1 MVSFMKNADAFSSNT
16 KILTPLKT
24 LKELLRFVIPKGN
37 KEMPFRIFLAF
48 IFLILATIVTVYTP
62 FLYGKAVDLVSEGK
76 QVNLNLLWFVI
87 GSYALARLGQVFFD
101 EAKEFVFA
109 RVAQKAVRG
118 AALKAFQHLHS
129 LSLSFHLNRQT
140 GGLTRAIDRGSKG
153 IEFLLR
159 FAAFEI
165 VPVLVELIAVGIVLW
180 ATFGLAYAAVTV
192 TTVIIY
198 IIYTIKVT
206 EWRIGIRRK
215 MNLADENASTKAI
228 DSLLNFETV
237 KYFNSEKIEA
247 DRFDNAMKSYED
259 SAVKARAS
267 LSVVNIG
274 QGAIIAIGLFLI
286 MGMAGEDIASEK
298 MSIGDFVVV
307 NTFLLQLYLPLNF
320 LGFVYREIR
329 QSLLDIGRMFALVDE
344 MPDIVDKENAYDL
357 DVHSG
362 KIEFKNIKFSFGNR
376 VILKNLSFVVNPG
389 HKVAIVGPTGAGKST
404 ISKLLFRFYDPSSG
418 IISIDNQN
426 IKDVTQSSLRSN
438 IGVVP
443 QDTVLFNDTIKYNIA
458 YSKPGASIEEINN
471 AAKLSSIDRFI
482 ANLEIGY
489 DTIVGERGLKLSGG
503 EKQRVAIARALLK
516 NPKIF
521 IFDEATSALDSKTEK
536 SIEKSLKKLSNK
548 NTTLVIAHRLSTI
561 IDADK
566 IIVLENGIIA
576 EQGSHK
582 ELIKKNGLY
591 AEMWLRQQEQ
601 LN

>member
-1 MVSFMKNADAFSSNT
+1 MKSAEAFSSNS

-37 KEMPFRIFLAF
+37 KEMPFRICLAF
-48 IFLILATIVTVYTP
+48 IFLFLATIVTVYTP

-129 LSLSFHLNRQT
+129 LSLAFHLNRQT

-180 ATFGLAYAAVTV
+180 VTFGLLYALVTV

-206 EWRIGIRRK
+206 EWRIGIRRQ
-215 MNLADENASTKAI
+215 MNIADENASTKAI

-344 MPDIVDKENAYDL
+344 MPDIVDKQNAYDL

-376 VILKNLSFVVNPG
+376 VILKNLNFVVNPG

-418 IISIDNQN
+418 SISIDNQN
-426 IKDVTQSSLRSN
+426 IKNVTQSSLRSN

-443 QDTVLFNDTIKYNIA
+443 QDTVLFNDTIKYNIS
-458 YSKPGASIEEINN
+458 YSKPGASIEEINK

-516 NPKIF
+516 DPKIF

-566 IIVLENGIIA
+566 IIVLENGTIA

-591 AEMWLRQQEQ
+591 AEMWMRQQEQ
-601 LN
+601 LT

>member
-1 MVSFMKNADAFSSNT
+1 MKNADAFSSNT

-48 IFLILATIVTVYTP
+48 IFLFLATIVTVYTP

-206 EWRIGIRRK
+206 EWRIAIRRK

>member
-1 MVSFMKNADAFSSNT
+1 MKNAEAFSSNS

-37 KEMPFRIFLAF
+37 REMPFRICLAF
-48 IFLILATIVTVYTP
+48 IFLFLATIVTVYTP

-129 LSLSFHLNRQT
+129 LSLAFHLNRQT

-180 ATFGLAYAAVTV
+180 VTFGLLYAVVTV

-198 IIYTIKVT
+198 IVYTIKVT
-206 EWRIGIRRK
+206 EWRIGIRRQ
-215 MNLADENASTKAI
+215 MNIADENASTKAI

-247 DRFDNAMKSYED
+247 YRFDNAMKSYED

-344 MPDIVDKENAYDL
+344 MPDIVDKQNAYDL

-376 VILKNLSFVVNPG
+376 VILKNLNFFVNPG

-418 IISIDNQN
+418 AISIDNQN
-426 IKDVTQSSLRSN
+426 IKNVTQSSLRSN

-443 QDTVLFNDTIKYNIA
+443 QDTVLFNDTIKYNIS
-458 YSKPGASIEEINN
+458 YSKPGASIEEINK

-566 IIVLENGIIA
+566 IIVLENGTIA

-591 AEMWLRQQEQ
+591 AEMWMRQQEQ
-601 LN
+601 LI

>member
-1 MVSFMKNADAFSSNT
+1 MKNAHAFSSNT

-362 KIEFKNIKFSFGNR
+362 NIEFKNIKFSFGNR

-458 YSKPGASIEEINN
+458 YSKPEASIEEINN

-591 AEMWLRQQEQ
+591 AEMWLRQQEK

>member
-1 MVSFMKNADAFSSNT
+1 MKNADAFSSNT

-48 IFLILATIVTVYTP
+48 IFLFLATIVTVYTP

-76 QVNLNLLWFVI
+76 EVNLNLLWFVI

-206 EWRIGIRRK
+206 EWRIAIRRK

-344 MPDIVDKENAYDL
+344 MPDIVDKQNAYDL

>member
-1 MVSFMKNADAFSSNT
+1 MKNADAFSSNT

-76 QVNLNLLWFVI
+76 EVNLNLLWFVI

-198 IIYTIKVT
+198 IIYTIKAT

-362 KIEFKNIKFSFGNR
+362 KIEFENIKFSFGNR

-418 IISIDNQN
+418 IILIDNQN

>member
-1 MVSFMKNADAFSSNT
+1 
-16 KILTPLKT
+16 
-24 LKELLRFVIPKGN
+24 
-37 KEMPFRIFLAF
+37 MPFRIFLAF
-48 IFLILATIVTVYTP
+48 IFLFLATIVTVYTP

-206 EWRIGIRRK
+206 EWRIAIRRK

-548 NTTLVIAHRLSTI
+548 NTTIVIAHRLSTI

>member
-1 MVSFMKNADAFSSNT
+1 MKNAEAFSSNS

-37 KEMPFRIFLAF
+37 REMPFRICLAF
-48 IFLILATIVTVYTP
+48 IFLFLATLVTVYTP

-129 LSLSFHLNRQT
+129 LSLAFHLNRQT

-180 ATFGLAYAAVTV
+180 VTFGLLYALVTV

-206 EWRIGIRRK
+206 EWRIGIRRQ
-215 MNLADENASTKAI
+215 MNIADENASTKAI

-344 MPDIVDKENAYDL
+344 MPDIVDKQNAYDL

-376 VILKNLSFVVNPG
+376 VILKNLNFVVNPG

-418 IISIDNQN
+418 AISIDNQN
-426 IKDVTQSSLRSN
+426 IKNVTQSSLRSN

-443 QDTVLFNDTIKYNIA
+443 QDTVLFNDTIKYNIS
-458 YSKPGASIEEINN
+458 YSKPGASIEEINK

-566 IIVLENGIIA
+566 IIVLENGTIA

-591 AEMWLRQQEQ
+591 AEMWMRQQEQ
-601 LN
+601 LT

>member
-1 MVSFMKNADAFSSNT
+1 MKNADAFSSNT

-76 QVNLNLLWFVI
+76 EVNLNLLWFVI

-482 ANLEIGY
+482 ANLEVGY

>member
-1 MVSFMKNADAFSSNT
+1 MKNAEAFSSNS

-37 KEMPFRIFLAF
+37 REMPFRICLAF
-48 IFLILATIVTVYTP
+48 IFLFLATLVTVYTP

-129 LSLSFHLNRQT
+129 LSLAFHLNRQT

-180 ATFGLAYAAVTV
+180 VTFGLLYALVTV

-206 EWRIGIRRK
+206 EWRIGIRRQ
-215 MNLADENASTKAI
+215 MNIADENASTKAI

-376 VILKNLSFVVNPG
+376 VILKNLNFVVNPG

-418 IISIDNQN
+418 AISIDNQN
-426 IKDVTQSSLRSN
+426 IKNVTQSSLRSN

-443 QDTVLFNDTIKYNIA
+443 QDTVLFNDTIKYNIS
-458 YSKPGASIEEINN
+458 YSKPGASIEEINK

-566 IIVLENGIIA
+566 IIVLENGTIA

-591 AEMWLRQQEQ
+591 AEMWMRQQEQ
-601 LN
+601 LT

>member
-1 MVSFMKNADAFSSNT
+1 MKNAEAFSSNS

-37 KEMPFRIFLAF
+37 REMPFRICLAF
-48 IFLILATIVTVYTP
+48 IFLFLATLVTVYTP

-129 LSLSFHLNRQT
+129 LSLAFHLNRQT

-180 ATFGLAYAAVTV
+180 VTFGLLYALVTV

-206 EWRIGIRRK
+206 EWRIGIRRQ
-215 MNLADENASTKAI
+215 MNIADENASTKAI

-344 MPDIVDKENAYDL
+344 MPDIVDKQNAYDL

-376 VILKNLSFVVNPG
+376 VILNNLNFVVNPG

-418 IISIDNQN
+418 AISIDNQN
-426 IKDVTQSSLRSN
+426 IKNVTQSSLRSN

-443 QDTVLFNDTIKYNIA
+443 QDTVLFNDTIKYNIS
-458 YSKPGASIEEINN
+458 YSKPVATIEEINK

-482 ANLEIGY
+482 ASLEIGY

-566 IIVLENGIIA
+566 IIVLENGTIA

-591 AEMWLRQQEQ
+591 AEMWMRQQEQ
-601 LN
+601 LT

>member
-1 MVSFMKNADAFSSNT
+1 MKNAEAFSSNS

-37 KEMPFRIFLAF
+37 KEMPFRICLAF
-48 IFLILATIVTVYTP
+48 IFLFLATLVTVYTP

-129 LSLSFHLNRQT
+129 LSLAFHLNRQT

-180 ATFGLAYAAVTV
+180 VTFGLLYALVTV

-206 EWRIGIRRK
+206 EWRIGIRRQ
-215 MNLADENASTKAI
+215 MNIADENASTKAI

-344 MPDIVDKENAYDL
+344 MPDIVDKQNAYDL

-376 VILKNLSFVVNPG
+376 VILKNLNFVVNPG

-418 IISIDNQN
+418 AISIDNQN
-426 IKDVTQSSLRSN
+426 IKNVTQSSLRSN

-443 QDTVLFNDTIKYNIA
+443 QDTVLFNDTIKYNIS
-458 YSKPGASIEEINN
+458 YSKPGASIEEINK

-566 IIVLENGIIA
+566 IIVLENGTIA

-591 AEMWLRQQEQ
+591 AEMWMRQQEQ
-601 LN
+601 LT

>member
-1 MVSFMKNADAFSSNT
+1 MKNAEAFSSNS

-37 KEMPFRIFLAF
+37 REMPFRICLAF
-48 IFLILATIVTVYTP
+48 IFLFLATLVTVYTP

-129 LSLSFHLNRQT
+129 LSLDFHLNRQT

-180 ATFGLAYAAVTV
+180 VTFGLLYALVTV

-206 EWRIGIRRK
+206 EWRIGIRRQ
-215 MNLADENASTKAI
+215 MNIADENASTKAI

-344 MPDIVDKENAYDL
+344 MPDIVDKQNAYDL

-376 VILKNLSFVVNPG
+376 VILKNLNFVVNPG

-418 IISIDNQN
+418 AISIDNQN
-426 IKDVTQSSLRSN
+426 IKNVTQSSLRSN

-443 QDTVLFNDTIKYNIA
+443 QDTVLFNDTIKYNIS
-458 YSKPGASIEEINN
+458 YSKPGASIEEINK

-516 NPKIF
+516 KPKIF

-566 IIVLENGIIA
+566 IIVLENGTIA

-591 AEMWLRQQEQ
+591 AEMWMRQQEQ
-601 LN
+601 LT

>member
-1 MVSFMKNADAFSSNT
+1 MKNAEAFSSNS

-37 KEMPFRIFLAF
+37 REMPFRICLAF
-48 IFLILATIVTVYTP
+48 IFLFLATLVTVYTP

-129 LSLSFHLNRQT
+129 LSLAFHLNRQT

-180 ATFGLAYAAVTV
+180 VTFGLLYALVTV

-206 EWRIGIRRK
+206 EWRIGIRRQ
-215 MNLADENASTKAI
+215 MNIADENASTKAI

-376 VILKNLSFVVNPG
+376 VILKNLNFVVNPG

-418 IISIDNQN
+418 SISIDNQN
-426 IKDVTQSSLRSN
+426 IKNVTQSSLRSN

-443 QDTVLFNDTIKYNIA
+443 QDTVLFNDTIKYNIS
-458 YSKPGASIEEINN
+458 YSKPGASIEEINK

-566 IIVLENGIIA
+566 IIVLENGTIA

-591 AEMWLRQQEQ
+591 AEMWMRQQEQ
-601 LN
+601 LT

>member
-1 MVSFMKNADAFSSNT
+1 MKNAEAFSSNS

-37 KEMPFRIFLAF
+37 REMPFRICLAF
-48 IFLILATIVTVYTP
+48 IFLFLATLVTVYTP

-129 LSLSFHLNRQT
+129 LSLAFHLNRQT

-180 ATFGLAYAAVTV
+180 VTFGLLYALVTV

-206 EWRIGIRRK
+206 EWRIGIRRQ
-215 MNLADENASTKAI
+215 MNIADENASTKAI

-344 MPDIVDKENAYDL
+344 MPDIVDKQNAYDL
-357 DVHSG
+357 DVRNG

-376 VILKNLSFVVNPG
+376 VILRNLNFVVNPG

-418 IISIDNQN
+418 VISIDNQN
-426 IKDVTQSSLRSN
+426 IRDVTQSSLRSN

-443 QDTVLFNDTIKYNIA
+443 QDTVLFNDTIKYNIS
-458 YSKPGASIEEINN
+458 YSKPGASIEEINK

-482 ANLEIGY
+482 DNLEIGY

-576 EQGSHK
+576 EQGNHK

-591 AEMWLRQQEQ
+591 AEMWMRQQEQ
-601 LN
+601 LT

>member
-1 MVSFMKNADAFSSNT
+1 MKNAEAFSSNS

-37 KEMPFRIFLAF
+37 REMPFRICLAF
-48 IFLILATIVTVYTP
+48 IFLFLATLVTVYTP

-129 LSLSFHLNRQT
+129 LSLAFHLNRQT

-180 ATFGLAYAAVTV
+180 VTFGLLYALVTV

-206 EWRIGIRRK
+206 EWRIGIRRQ
-215 MNLADENASTKAI
+215 MNIADENASTKAI

-357 DVHSG
+357 DVHNG

-376 VILKNLSFVVNPG
+376 VILKNLNFVVNPG

-418 IISIDNQN
+418 AISIDNQN
-426 IKDVTQSSLRSN
+426 IKNVTQSSLRSN

-443 QDTVLFNDTIKYNIA
+443 QDTVLFNDTIKYNIS
-458 YSKPGASIEEINN
+458 YSKPGASIEEINK

-566 IIVLENGIIA
+566 IIVLENGTIA

-591 AEMWLRQQEQ
+591 AEMWMRQQEQ
-601 LN
+601 LT

>member
-1 MVSFMKNADAFSSNT
+1 MKNAEAFSSNS

-37 KEMPFRIFLAF
+37 REMPFRICLAF
-48 IFLILATIVTVYTP
+48 IFLFLATLVTVYTP

-206 EWRIGIRRK
+206 EWRIAIRRK

-376 VILKNLSFVVNPG
+376 VILKNLNFVVNPG

-418 IISIDNQN
+418 AILIDNQN
-426 IKDVTQSSLRSN
+426 IKNVTQSSLRSN

-443 QDTVLFNDTIKYNIA
+443 QDTVLFNDTIKYNIS
-458 YSKPGASIEEINN
+458 YSKPGASIEEINK

-536 SIEKSLKKLSNK
+536 SIEKSLNKLSNK

-566 IIVLENGIIA
+566 IIVLENGTIA

-591 AEMWLRQQEQ
+591 AEMWMRQQEQ
-601 LN
+601 LT

>member
-1 MVSFMKNADAFSSNT
+1 MKNADAFSSNT

-48 IFLILATIVTVYTP
+48 IFLFLATIVTVYTP

-76 QVNLNLLWFVI
+76 EVNLNLLWFVI

-206 EWRIGIRRK
+206 EWRIAIRRK

-471 AAKLSSIDRFI
+471 ATKLSSIDRFI

>member
-1 MVSFMKNADAFSSNT
+1 MKNADAFSSNT

-48 IFLILATIVTVYTP
+48 TFLILATIVTVYTP

-76 QVNLNLLWFVI
+76 EVNLNLLWIVI

-206 EWRIGIRRK
+206 EWRIAIRRK

-458 YSKPGASIEEINN
+458 YSKPGASIKEINN
-471 AAKLSSIDRFI
+471 AAKLSSIDKFI